1 MKLLRDKAKQ
11 INENYNLVDFEGYIQ
26 STSGTTGED
35 FSQYNVPY
43 EEFRETMLKTID
55 DYCKQYSENGF
66 SIDIKVTPFNASK
79 SDEEVIEEQI
89 NNDFSNINS
98 FNKPKSNILGN
109 IQFWEPKDVKPLPNT
124 KFESNVD
131 NNPNQID
138 MNAYGSSDDDF

>member
-1 MKLLRDKAKQ
+1 MKLLREKVKQ

-26 STSGTTGED
+26 ATNKTVGED

-66 SIDIKVTPFNASK
+66 SIDIKVTPFKTK

-89 NNDFSNINS
+89 NDDFSDINS
-98 FNKPKSNILGN
+98 FNGPKSNILGN
-109 IQFWEPKDVKPLPNT
+109 IQFWEPKDVKPLSNN
-124 KFESNVD
+124 KFESNID